1 MVSNATL
8 KGLIIIHKPRIA
20 QKKRNSQPKRAAKGK
35 AAAKAKAKNAVAEM
49 SGDQGA

>member
-8 KGLIIIHKPRIA
+8 NRINIIHKPRIA
-20 QKKRNSQPKRAAKGK
+20 QEKRNSQPKRAAKGK